1 MSSINWSSVG
11 SNLSGVMSTL
21 TSLGVTGTSASQI
34 LGSIGLASN
43 PNQSAELAICGSILM
58 GMANPMMLQA
68 LTMKLVT
75 EQGIPQDAAAL
86 AMTLLQPGTNIPQ
99 VVLEIEQLIKQG
111 G

>member
-1 MSSINWSSVG
+1 MANINWSAIGTS
-11 SNLSGVMSTL
+11 LSGVASTL
-21 TSLGVTGTSASQI
+21 NSLGITGANAGTI
-34 LGSIGLASN
+34 LGAIGLSAN
-43 PNQSAELAICGSILM
+43 PNQSSELAICSSILM
-58 GMANPMMLQA
+58 GMANPMLVQA

-99 VVLEIEQLIKQG
+99 TVLEIETLIKQG

>member
-1 MSSINWSSVG
+1 MSSVNWSAIG
-11 SNLSGVMSTL
+11 SNLSGVQTTL
-21 TSLGVTGTSASQI
+21 SNLGITGTSASAI
-34 LGSIGLASN
+34 LGSIGLSAN

-58 GMANPMMLQA
+58 GMANPVMVQA

-86 AMTLLQPGTNIPQ
+86 AMTLLQPGVNIPQ
-99 VVLEIEQLIKQG
+99 TVLEIETLIRQG